1 MTIWMVVIFARNRER
16 TFQSSRVVAEIWS
29 RLKAGRQTENCQD
42 PEDQTSP
49 RSRRK
54 TGSSLSRIH
63 QQVKTYPRP
72 EIGLELLLR
81 EERLDRLAPG
91 SGFGV

>member
-1 MTIWMVVIFARNRER
+1 MCTCVASAGQHWVRFLKSVASQHTMTIWVVVIFARNRER
-16 TFQSSRVVAEIWS
+16 TFQSSRIVAEIWS

-54 TGSSLSRIH
+54 ASSCSAS
-63 QQVKTYPRP
+63 KKRP
-72 EIGLELLLR
+72 TLG
-81 EERLDRLAPG
+81 P
-91 SGFGV
+91 